1 MFLELKVWS
10 KCSVAYKYLIESLL
24 NMYIFSL
31 TKKRTVLNFYVSF
44 IQMESNMMSTKNPGK
59 KTVLNWFACPW
70 AKKIFDPLQP
80 SKNSGSHRFLSA
92 HMAQKTTIN
101 QSFSTLEILLVSTC
115 IVYTLIMPTKTISH
129 WVGQWTELY
138 CKILDENLLP
148 WVRTLKS
155 GCTWVLKHENYLNT
169 NK

>member
-59 KTVLNWFACPW
+59 KNCP
-70 AKKIFDPLQP
+70 KLICMSL
-80 SKNSGSHRFLSA
+80 SEKN
-92 HMAQKTTIN
+92 I
-101 QSFSTLEILLVSTC
+101 
-115 IVYTLIMPTKTISH
+115 
-129 WVGQWTELY
+129 
-138 CKILDENLLP
+138 
-148 WVRTLKS
+148 
-155 GCTWVLKHENYLNT
+155 
-169 NK
+169 

>member
-59 KTVLNWFACPW
+59 KTVLN
-70 AKKIFDPLQP
+70 
-80 SKNSGSHRFLSA
+80 
-92 HMAQKTTIN
+92 
-101 QSFSTLEILLVSTC
+101 
-115 IVYTLIMPTKTISH
+115 
-129 WVGQWTELY
+129 
-138 CKILDENLLP
+138 
-148 WVRTLKS
+148 
-155 GCTWVLKHENYLNT
+155 
-169 NK
+169 